1 MTMSRMLKLSVG
13 LVMLA
18 TLAGCAAGNMKT
30 VWKEPAPAAP
40 LTKVVVFAVA
50 KEEGVRRSAEDAF
63 VLAFQGGTT
72 QAIQSY
78 KALPAEM
85 PADSVQVINALRSQ
99 GIDGALVLRYLGKD
113 KDIMTTGGYGGYGY
127 GGGWYGAYGY
137 GMAYDAPMVSTTTTY
152 YISGTLYTL
161 EPPKMLW
168 SGRGDTFNPSDV
180 NQLIGEIARATVAEM
195 RMQKVVK

>member
-1 MTMSRMLKLSVG
+1 MLKLSVG

-30 VWKEPAPAAP
+30 VWREPAGTAP
-40 LTKVVVFAVA
+40 LAKVAVFAAA
-50 KEEGVRRSAEDAF
+50 KEEGVRRAAEDAF

-72 QAIQSY
+72 QAVQSY

-85 PADSVQVINALRSQ
+85 PADSVQVINELRSQ

-113 KDIMTTGGYGGYGY
+113 KDVMATGGYGGYG
-127 GGGWYGAYGY
+127 GWYGHYGY

-152 YISGTLYTL
+152 YISATLFTL
-161 EPPKMLW
+161 EPPKLLW
-168 SGRGDTFNPSDV
+168 SGQGDTFNPSDV
-180 NQLIGEIARATVAEM
+180 NQLIGEIASATVAEM
-195 RMQKVVK
+195 RMQRVVK